1 MSEYLV
7 VYEVIHSPW
16 SRIGTIVRTGGKDGK
31 ITCKPKDL
39 ESLLWRPELVKM
51 DPMDFLTGWS
61 NGVVACWPKGE
72 APGAADGE
80 RPSF

>member
-1 MSEYLV
+1 M
-7 VYEVIHSPW
+7 
-16 SRIGTIVRTGGKDGK
+16 
-31 ITCKPKDL
+31 TCTPPDL
-39 ESLLWRPELVKM
+39 QCLLHRPTDLKM

-80 RPSF
+80 RPNF